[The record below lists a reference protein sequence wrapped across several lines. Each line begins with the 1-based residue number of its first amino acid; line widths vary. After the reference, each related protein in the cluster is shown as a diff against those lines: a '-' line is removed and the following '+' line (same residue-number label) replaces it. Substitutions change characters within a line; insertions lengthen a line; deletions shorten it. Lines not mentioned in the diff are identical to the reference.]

1 MINFYLGEIANDG
14 TGDPLRNAFDGVN
27 YNFAYTQIEL
37 NFRAPLLNPTFTGTV
52 SGITKA
58 MVGLSLVDNTAD
70 MNKPI
75 SNATSTA
82 LGGKANLASPT
93 FTGLV
98 SGINKDM
105 VGLSLVDNTADINKS
120 VESANTS
127 VRWAGQLYG
136 GTSVITTPQ
145 FILTFDSSNNTWKPS
160 TLSGV
165 KTNIG
170 LGNVDNTSDASK
182 PVSSAAS
189 TALNLKANLAS
200 PTFTGTVSGITKDM
214 VGLSLVDNT
223 ADASKP
229 VSSATSTALNLKA
242 NLASPT
248 FTGTVSGITKAMV
261 GLSNVDNTA
270 DTSKS
275 VNYATS
281 AGSAP
286 ANGGTSNSVT
296 INYNNNSNSTNQIL
310 WGSGNSIFG
319 TVGIYC
325 NPSTS
330 TFYTNGD
337 VIAYA
342 SSDKRL
348 KDNIRPITNALDKIS
363 KIGGYYFDWNNKQEV
378 HTGQDVGV
386 IAQEI
391 ESILPE
397 LVIERDNGYKA
408 VKYEKLVALL
418 IEGIKEQQEQ
428 INELKLKINK

>member
-1 MINFYLGEIANDG
+1 
-14 TGDPLRNAFDGVN
+14 
-27 YNFAYTQIEL
+27 
-37 NFRAPLLNPTFTGTV
+37 
-52 SGITKA
+52 
-58 MVGLSLVDNTAD
+58 
-70 MNKPI
+70 
-75 SNATSTA
+75 
-82 LGGKANLASPT
+82 
-93 FTGLV
+93 
-98 SGINKDM
+98 
-105 VGLSLVDNTADINKS
+105 
-120 VESANTS
+120 
-127 VRWAGQLYG
+127 
-136 GTSVITTPQ
+136 
-145 FILTFDSSNNTWKPS
+145 LTFDSSNNTWKPS

-170 LGNVDNTSDASK
+170 LSNVDNTS
-182 PVSSAAS
+182 
-189 TALNLKANLAS
+189 
-200 PTFTGTVSGITKDM
+200 
-214 VGLSLVDNT
+214 
-223 ADASKP
+223 DASKP